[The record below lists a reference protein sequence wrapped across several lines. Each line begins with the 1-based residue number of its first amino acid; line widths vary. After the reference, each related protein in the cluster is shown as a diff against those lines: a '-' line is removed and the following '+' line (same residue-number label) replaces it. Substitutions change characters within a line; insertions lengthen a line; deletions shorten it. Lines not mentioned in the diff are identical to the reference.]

1 MAKTMVGVADGD
13 EPLDPEIAARL
24 RDFAALAAKSGLPE
38 LARLQASLDESIAA
52 LRPTLDTAALMPK
65 FDTSALTAALR
76 PKFDTSALT
85 AALRPTLDTAALM
98 PKFDTS
104 ALTAALMPKF
114 DTAALRPKFD
124 TSALTA
130 ALRPK
135 FDTSALMPKFDTVA
149 LMPKLHFAIA
159 AAAQIDLSE
168 LVGFER
174 VAEGLATS
182 VSADA
187 LSGLAASVEQAVPD
201 QPLEDFASLLD
212 PDIIQWATTLNFDDE
227 PMGDGGEDGD
237 DGGIETD
244 EERRERLREHLM
256 RVARWLYT
264 SAAWLRAG
272 VLCLNTAVD
281 SLNEN
286 TARYETLAVTLIKLY
301 GAIMVIHHLL

>member
-1 MAKTMVGVADGD
+1 MAKTMVGVADGY

-85 AALRPTLDTAALM
+85 AALRPTI
-98 PKFDTS
+98 
-104 ALTAALMPKF
+104 
-114 DTAALRPKFD
+114 
-124 TSALTA
+124 
-130 ALRPK
+130 
-135 FDTSALMPKFDTVA
+135 DTSALMPKFDTVA

-244 EERRERLREHLM
+244 EARRERLREHLM

-272 VLCLNTAVD
+272 VLYLNTAVD

-301 GAIMVIHHLL
+301 GAIMVIHHFL

>member
-65 FDTSALTAALR
+65 FDTAALTAALR
-76 PKFDTSALT
+76 PKFDTAALT
-85 AALRPTLDTAALM
+85 AALRPTID
-98 PKFDTS
+98 
-104 ALTAALMPKF
+104 TAALMPKF
-114 DTAALRPKFD
+114 DTAALMPKFDTAALMPKFD

-159 AAAQIDLSE
+159 AAAQIDLRE

-227 PMGDGGEDGD
+227 PMGNGGEDGD

-264 SAAWLRAG
+264 SAALLRAG
-272 VLCLNTAVD
+272 VLRLNTAVE

-286 TARYETLAVTLIKLY
+286 TARYETLAVNLIKLY
-301 GAIMVIHHLL
+301 GAIMVIHHFL

>member
-85 AALRPTLDTAALM
+85 AALRPTIDTAALM

-114 DTAALRPKFD
+114 DTAALMPKFD

-159 AAAQIDLSE
+159 AATQIDLSE

-187 LSGLAASVEQAVPD
+187 LSALAASVEQAVPAARA
-201 QPLEDFASLLD
+201 PYAGRALALHVSRLATGRGAVLEHR
-212 PDIIQWATTLNFDDE
+212 
-227 PMGDGGEDGD
+227 G
-237 DGGIETD
+237 
-244 EERRERLREHLM
+244 RLAQREHSPL
-256 RVARWLYT
+256 RDSGCHSDQALWRDHGHTSPPVGHSESLDEATFARPSQRSKT
-264 SAAWLRAG
+264 P
-272 VLCLNTAVD
+272 
-281 SLNEN
+281 
-286 TARYETLAVTLIKLY
+286 
-301 GAIMVIHHLL
+301 HLSRTPSHLW

>member
-85 AALRPTLDTAALM
+85 AALRPTIDTAALM

-114 DTAALRPKFD
+114 DT
-124 TSALTA
+124 S
-130 ALRPK
+130 
-135 FDTSALMPKFDTVA
+135 A

-301 GAIMVIHHLL
+301 GAIMVIHHFL